1 MSARRECTGGEA
13 GRVFTI
19 ELTRGPSWQM
29 PAETIDHREC
39 ETDSI
44 AAAVAEAKHW
54 LMQSQMHA
62 PARGA
67 THYRV
72 VGQTGAIVGGPP

>member
-1 MSARRECTGGEA
+1 M
-13 GRVFTI
+13 FTI
-19 ELTRGPSWQM
+19 ELTRGSSWQE
-29 PAETIDHREC
+29 PAETIDRRDC

-44 AAAVAEAKHW
+44 AAAVAEAKYW
-54 LMQSQMHA
+54 LMQIQRNV

-72 VGQTGAIVGGPP
+72 VAQGGTAIGGPP